1 MTSTNFTSGT
11 ALTTTTNDDDNANL
25 LKPKKKKGLFKNLF
39 HFGSKKGRS
48 KSASAEPSDRYSHHH
63 RHHDDSH
70 TSDEAFRS
78 PDLNR
83 NRQYQAEQEKINAH
97 YRKLMEQARH
107 QQQQQQSQ
115 PPQFVRNQ
123 LHPLHKSMPA
133 GQRSKGSPNKMDA
146 NLVGSPP
153 MNGNGAFHPG
163 FHASPQHY
171 GRTLVNRDTVGVP
184 HKGEH
189 SSKINAYMRQQHRV
203 HPEMKMT
210 EGSPYGDTSTQVR
223 LPSRV
228 PLIALKL
235 TIVMF

>member
-107 QQQQQQSQ
+107 QQQQQSQ

-133 GQRSKGSPNKMDA
+133 GQRSKSSPNAKMDA

-189 SSKINAYMRQQHRV
+189 SSKINAYLRQQHRV

-210 EGSPYGDTSTQVR
+210 EGSPYGDSSTQVR
-223 LPSRV
+223 LPLLV

-235 TIVMF
+235 IIVI